1 MSKVDLQVEHVLSVE
16 KDPKK
21 LQYILQAHTSVK
33 HVFDDV
39 VVFERGMGYCYKCKQ
54 THGLDDIDVDILACG
69 PSCKDLSKR
78 NSKPNQKCYEDQ
90 QLLCIYKARR
100 EGRAHHSFIHIYI
113 YIYKGLA
120 GRVRHEDSTVYRT
133 WALVVLFLKGFLY
146 IYIYIV

>member
-1 MSKVDLQVEHVLSVE
+1 MLIHGLGDLAIMPRVTSDMSKVDLQVEHVLSVE

-21 LQYILQAHTSVK
+21 RQHILQAHTSVK

-39 VVFERGMGYCYKCKQ
+39 VVFETGMGYCYKCKQ
-54 THGLDDIDVDILACG
+54 THRLDEIGEVDILACG

-100 EGRAHHSFIHIYI
+100 EGRAQHSFIYIHICIYI
-113 YIYKGLA
+113 YIY
-120 GRVRHEDSTVYRT
+120 
-133 WALVVLFLKGFLY
+133 
-146 IYIYIV
+146 I